1 MTRRLLL
8 ALDTSFGPVSAALT
22 TMDGELLGRA
32 SARDAAGQQAE
43 VLPPLVSSLFTS
55 SGVPFADLGRVVV
68 TTGPGAFTGV
78 RIGIAFAKGLKI
90 ATGCETIGVSSLD
103 CLAEQAHLRYPGSSI
118 AIVIDARRSEAYV
131 VARDA
136 QGRHLVEPSL
146 LAAGDVARV
155 LAARAGSPVACFGSG
170 RLLAATGNVHF
181 PEPDITDV
189 DAVVLA
195 GLGRSLSPQSHPLVP
210 AYLRAPDAKLPA

>member
-8 ALDTSFGPVSAALT
+8 ALDTSFGPVSAALM

-43 VLPPLVSSLFTS
+43 ILPPLVSSLFS
-55 SGVPFADLGRVVV
+55 SSAASFPDLERVVV
-68 TTGPGAFTGV
+68 STGPGAFTGV
-78 RIGIAFAKGLKI
+78 RVGIAFAKGLKI
-90 ATGCETIGVSSLD
+90 ATGCETIGISSLD
-103 CLAEQAHLRYPGSSI
+103 CMAEQAHQRHPESNV
-118 AIVIDARRSEAYV
+118 AIVIDARRAEAYV
-131 VARDA
+131 VLRDA

-146 LAAGDVARV
+146 LGAGDVARM
-155 LAARAGSPVACFGSG
+155 LAARAAAPLVCFGSG
-170 RLLAATGNVHF
+170 RKLAAPGNAEF

-195 GLGRSLSPQSHPLVP
+195 GLGRDLSPASHPLVP